1 MSYSFHL
8 FILSSLMIVFRAEGL
23 HAQENHQEMPEV
35 EGFLFDA
42 HVPLDEQ
49 SVKAVARAQ
58 KWIASQQRPDG
69 SFPTRHGRNNTGEI
83 SFALLALMVN
93 GNVPGEGEYAEEVGK
108 GIQFLLNIQ
117 QPSGLICAADN
128 SKAPMYQH
136 ALAVVLLSE
145 VYGMTANP
153 RIRSALIQGVNL
165 IVRTQHSQ
173 GGWRYRPM
181 VSKGDVSATVMQVM
195 ALRGA
200 AEAGI
205 YVPSET
211 IANAT
216 RFIEDCF
223 NLAQGGWGYMNS
235 NSKAEFP
242 RTAAGVVSMQ
252 TLGHPDDPLVHKGVR
267 FIMNSTRDL
276 SGGRHFWYG
285 HYYASVALYH
295 YGGKDWKTYYPRI
308 RSKILRDWRNNGHY
322 NNILDTSWA
331 ILVLGVPYRYLP
343 IYQR

>member
-1 MSYSFHL
+1 M
-8 FILSSLMIVFRAEGL
+8 V
-23 HAQENHQEMPEV
+23 
-35 EGFLFDA
+35 
-42 HVPLDEQ
+42 
-49 SVKAVARAQ
+49 
-58 KWIASQQRPDG
+58 DG
-69 SFPTRHGRNNTGEI
+69 D
-83 SFALLALMVN
+83 
-93 GNVPGEGEYAEEVGK
+93 VPGEGEYAEEIGK
-108 GIQFLLNIQ
+108 GLQFLLNIQ

-145 VYGMTANP
+145 VYGMTSNP
-153 RIRSALIQGVNL
+153 RIRNSLIQGVNL
-165 IVRTQHSQ
+165 IVRTQHSE

-181 VSKGDVSATVMQVM
+181 VSRGDVSATVMQVM

-211 IANAT
+211 IRNAT
-216 RFIEDCF
+216 RFIESCF
-223 NLAQGGWGYMNS
+223 NHAQGGWGYMNG
-235 NSKAEFP
+235 NSEAKFP

-252 TLGHPDDPLVHKGVR
+252 TLGHADDPLVHKGVR
-267 FIMNSTRDL
+267 YIMNATKDL
-276 SGGRHFWYG
+276 SRSNHFWYG

-308 RSKILRDWRNNGHY
+308 RSRILGDWKNGGHY
-322 NNILDTSWA
+322 NSILDTAWA
-331 ILVLGVPYRYLP
+331 TLVLGVPYRYLP